1 MDKTSNQV
9 KIGVIGVGYL
19 GNYHVQQLQQIE
31 NSIVVGIYD
40 SDKNRLSKISN
51 DYSVKAF
58 SDIDD
63 LLRKCDAVSIAT
75 PTSTHHLVAQKALSA
90 GCHLFIEKPITQ
102 TVEEAQ
108 NLLEMSSK
116 NKKIIQVGHIE
127 QFNPAFLALDKQHIS
142 PMFIE
147 SHRLAPFNPRGI
159 DVPVVLDLMIH
170 DIEIVLSLVKSKVT
184 EIRASGVKV
193 ASTSEDIANA
203 RIEFQ
208 NGCIAN
214 LTASRI
220 SQKKMRKMRLFQEN
234 TYVTVDFLEGIVE
247 MYETHDKNITAPKN
261 TQVFPFDGHEEKV
274 VWYVKP
280 EVKPANALRL
290 ELEHF
295 IESISLEKI
304 PDVDGKNATDALH
317 LAIEIQNII
326 EK

>member
-1 MDKTSNQV
+1 MEKNINPI
-9 KIGVIGVGYL
+9 KIGVVGVGYL

-31 NSIVVGIYD
+31 KAEIIGIYD
-40 SDKNRLSKISN
+40 ADKTRLNEISKT
-51 DYSVKAF
+51 YSVKAF
-58 SDIDD
+58 SDCNE
-63 LLRKCDAVSIAT
+63 LLNLCDAISIAT
-75 PTSTHHLVAQKALSA
+75 PTSTHHKIARNSLAA

-102 TVEEAQ
+102 TVEQAQ
-108 NLLEMSSK
+108 NLLQIADGK
-116 NKKIIQVGHIE
+116 NIIQVGHIE
-127 QFNPAFLALDKQHIS
+127 QFNPVYLALDRQHIS

-170 DIEIVLSLVKSKVT
+170 DIGIVLSLVKSDVK

-193 ASTSEDIANA
+193 ASNSEDIANA
-203 RIEFQ
+203 RIEFE

-214 LTASRI
+214 LTTSRI

-247 MYETHDKNITAPKN
+247 MYELQETNTIPPKN
-261 TQVFPFDGHEEKV
+261 TQVFPLEGHKEKI
-274 VWYVKP
+274 VWYKKP
-280 EVKPANALRL
+280 TIEPANALRL

-295 IESISLEKI
+295 IDSIIKSQR
-304 PDVDGKNATDALH
+304 PDVDAKSATDALR
-317 LAIEIQNII
+317 LAIQIQKII